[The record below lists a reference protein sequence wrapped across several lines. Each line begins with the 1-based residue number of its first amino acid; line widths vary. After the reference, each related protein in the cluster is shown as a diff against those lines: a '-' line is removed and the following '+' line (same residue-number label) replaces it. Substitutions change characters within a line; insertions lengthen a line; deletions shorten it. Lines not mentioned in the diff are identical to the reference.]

1 MSFPFVVIKIP
12 SGPHSLL
19 KTRFVT
25 GVARCLSS
33 SDYSICIFKLFS
45 LYLWWNSEYH
55 EKFIDLPPMIY
66 LSTGI
71 VLEEELHH
79 LNDVTL
85 FYQNYNVSCFSY
97 SVVLIFSAKA
107 KQDLRENVITP
118 IEHNRTLVIRLLSQF
133 ALQFL

>member
-1 MSFPFVVIKIP
+1 
-12 SGPHSLL
+12 
-19 KTRFVT
+19 
-25 GVARCLSS
+25 
-33 SDYSICIFKLFS
+33 
-45 LYLWWNSEYH
+45 
-55 EKFIDLPPMIY
+55 MIY

-85 FYQNYNVSCFSY
+85 FYQN

-118 IEHNRTLVIRLLSQF
+118 IEHNRTLEIRLLSQF